1 MRAAIIIVLLAIGL
15 ALAFLLQIGDGAGP
29 VPGGDSLPGSE
40 SPPEGGSIDE
50 GVDAERVEVPVQPA
64 PGELPPDATVSGR
77 IIDAASGGSLAGA
90 KVWLEGAPSMPVT
103 GGLVATTEGDGGYF
117 LPLLRSEVRGLA
129 VGARRDGY
137 LAVLRTLVGAD
148 LGTDGHAQDV
158 DLALWPL
165 ESTARITGRIVS
177 SDGSAVTASVVTLR
191 EQVDPTRSPEDGDP
205 FYLEVRV
212 DGSGAFELAPLPP
225 GTHDLEVQCEGF
237 KPALIPG
244 VRLPRGGMRDV
255 GTHVLSP
262 GTPSLS
268 SGER

>member
-1 MRAAIIIVLLAIGL
+1 
-15 ALAFLLQIGDGAGP
+15 
-29 VPGGDSLPGSE
+29 
-40 SPPEGGSIDE
+40 
-50 GVDAERVEVPVQPA
+50 
-64 PGELPPDATVSGR
+64 
-77 IIDAASGGSLAGA
+77 
-90 KVWLEGAPSMPVT
+90 MPVT

-117 LPLLRSEVRGLA
+117 LPLLRSEVRGLG

-137 LAVLRTLVGAD
+137 LAARRTLLRAD
-148 LGTDGHAQDV
+148 VGTDGHAQDL

-225 GTHDLEVQCEGF
+225 GVHDLEVRCEGF

-255 GTHVLSP
+255 GTHALSP
-262 GTPSLS
+262 G
-268 SGER
+268 